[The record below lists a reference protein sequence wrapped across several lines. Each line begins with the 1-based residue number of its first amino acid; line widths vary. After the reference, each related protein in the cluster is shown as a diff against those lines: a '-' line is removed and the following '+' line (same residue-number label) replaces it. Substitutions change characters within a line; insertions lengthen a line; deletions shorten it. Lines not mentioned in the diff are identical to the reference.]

1 MTPLCRPA
9 SQKMSKRFF
18 FFFPSSFLSFFL
30 SCIVCSCQFVISA
43 NQSYTFMQMR
53 YSPIFTT
60 ARSFLLQH
68 VAPSLSLS
76 LSLSRPPFSLQNE
89 NLRLFIPFFFLL
101 LFFSFLLLLLSLS
114 LSPSLHQRKQGDVDT
129 RLVEW
134 WESFL
139 DGILPLPS

>member
-76 LSLSRPPFSLQNE
+76 LSLALPSPFRMRIFDYS
-89 NLRLFIPFFFLL
+89 F
-101 LFFSFLLLLLSLS
+101 LFFSFYFSFLFFFFFSLSLS
-114 LSPSLHQRKQGDVDT
+114 L
-129 RLVEW
+129 
-134 WESFL
+134 
-139 DGILPLPS
+139 PLFIRGSKGT